1 MLIGDERVMSACVV
15 EAEFIFAVLTSEWG
29 FPCYVS
35 LVVVKPH
42 VHDWA
47 ENDGEKILTGEPG

>member
-1 MLIGDERVMSACVV
+1 MFIGDERVMSASVV
-15 EAEFIFAVLTSEWG
+15 KSEFIFAVLTREWV

-42 VHDWA
+42 VHDWT
-47 ENDGEKILTGEPG
+47 ENLREKILTGEPG